1 MYLDYSNEFT
11 HMHGLT
17 GNRVGLAKERR
28 EDPHTTTRQAS
39 SVVYWTLCGAHIDRG
54 RLFDLKEPET

>member
-1 MYLDYSNEFT
+1 MYLDYPNEFT

-28 EDPHTTTRQAS
+28 EEGGGGHTPQQDRQA
-39 SVVYWTLCGAHIDRG
+39 VWFIGHCVGLTLTEGGYSH
-54 RLFDLKEPET
+54 